1 MLQDKL
7 SPAPGSKK
15 DRKRV
20 GRGDGS
26 GNGTY
31 SGRGSKGQKSR
42 AGYKMRP
49 GFEGGQLPLIKR
61 LPRKRG
67 FTNPFKIESSSSS
80 FQIRTING
88 GSNFF
93 FFFFIFIFFFIVSSS
108 ATEAARF
115 EEGIFRGDLRWERVP
130 LELSAPTQE
139 EKSICFGVTMLIA
152 CFRLADSRAHAE
164 Q

>member
-1 MLQDKL
+1 MVRQN
-7 SPAPGSKK
+7 SIAPAPGSRK

-67 FTNPFKIESSSSS
+67 FTNIFRVEYSTVSVGKLSTFETGSEVDPEKMVAAGLIKSLRKPVKVLADGDIKHPLTVKANKFSASAKAKIEAA
-80 FQIRTING
+80 G
-88 GSNFF
+88 GK
-93 FFFFIFIFFFIVSSS
+93 V
-108 ATEAARF
+108 
-115 EEGIFRGDLRWERVP
+115 EEVEYA
-130 LELSAPTQE
+130 SKAQ
-139 EKSICFGVTMLIA
+139 
-152 CFRLADSRAHAE
+152 
-164 Q
+164 